1 MTTQAL
7 IYFSTRSETCHR
19 FVGKLG
25 IPATRLPEDGCPL
38 CATQPYVLL
47 VPTYGGGHHNGA
59 VPRPVIRFLNQPE
72 NRSLLRGVIAAGNTN
87 FGAAYGIA
95 GDIIA
100 AKCGVPFLYRF
111 ELLGTQH
118 DVGRV
123 RDGLQ
128 RFWQQQALI
137 PALN

>member
-7 IYFSTRSETCHR
+7 IYFSTHSETCHR

-25 IPATRLPEDGCPL
+25 IPATRLPEDGSPL

-72 NRSLLRGVIAAGNTN
+72 NRALLRGIIAAGNTN

-100 AKCGVPFLYRF
+100 AKCGVPFYTVLNCSA
-111 ELLGTQH
+111 H
-118 DVGRV
+118 NMMSDVSATACTASGSNR
-123 RDGLQ
+123 R
-128 RFWQQQALI
+128 
-137 PALN
+137 